1 MKKILL
7 TFACT
12 FFLISS
18 YSQTLEKGTAIG
30 FHVGTV
36 KLNPDVTY
44 NQWKSFMTE
53 EWLPAI
59 NKEFEGEMKYY
70 FLEGERGDQTG
81 NFSIITVKS
90 IQVRDKYWP
99 EHKKSS
105 EAFNTKLNNVIPVYN
120 KLNALG
126 EFKVELSTDWLVQ

>member
-1 MKKILL
+1 
-7 TFACT
+7 
-12 FFLISS
+12 
-18 YSQTLEKGTAIG
+18 
-30 FHVGTV
+30 VGTV

-44 NQWKSFMTE
+44 NQWKSFFTE

-59 NKEFEGEMKYY
+59 NKEFEGEMMFY
-70 FLEGERGDQTG
+70 FLEGERGDLKE
-81 NFSIITVKS
+81 NFSVLTVKS

-99 EHKKSS
+99 EFNKSS

-126 EFKVELSTDWLVQ
+126 EVKFESSTDWLVQ

>member
-7 TFACT
+7 TIACT
-12 FFLISS
+12 FFLVSS
-18 YSQTLEKGTAIG
+18 YSQTLEKGNVVG

-36 KLNPDVTY
+36 ILNPDVTF
-44 NQWKSFMTE
+44 NQWKSFFIE

-70 FLEGERGDQTG
+70 FLEGERGDQKGYFTVL
-81 NFSIITVKS
+81 TVKS

-99 EHKKSS
+99 EFKKSS
-105 EAFNTKLNNVIPVYN
+105 EAFNTKFNNLIPVYN

-126 EFKVELSTDWLVQ
+126 EFKVESSTDWLVQ

>member
-18 YSQTLEKGTAIG
+18 YSQTLEKGCTIG
-30 FHVGTV
+30 IHVGTV
-36 KLNPDVTY
+36 KLHPDVTY
-44 NQWKSFMTE
+44 NQWKSFMIE

-70 FLEGERGDQTG
+70 FLEGERGDQKG
-81 NFSIITVKS
+81 NFSVITVKS

-99 EHKKSS
+99 EHQKSS
-105 EAFNTKLNNVIPVYN
+105 EAFNTKFNNVIPVYN

-126 EFKVELSTDWLVQ
+126 EFNVESSTDWLVH

>member
-7 TFACT
+7 TIACT

-18 YSQTLEKGTAIG
+18 YSQTLEKGNVIG

-44 NQWKSFMTE
+44 NQWKSFFIE

-59 NKEFEGEMKYY
+59 NKEFEGEMKWY
-70 FLEGERGDQTG
+70 FLEGERGDQKG
-81 NFSIITVKS
+81 NFSVLILGS

-99 EHKKSS
+99 EFGKSS
-105 EAFNTKLNNVIPVYN
+105 EAFNTKFNNVIPVYN

-126 EFKVELSTDWLVQ
+126 EVKFESSTDWLVK